1 MHLYAAGLHGLPKE
15 DTAGT
20 GTCLVA
26 WEAKVTALVPLPL
39 APKLLLD

>member
-1 MHLYAAGLHGLPKE
+1 MRLCAAGLHGLPKE
-15 DTAGT
+15 DTTGT

-26 WEAKVTALVPLPL
+26 REAKVTAPVPLPL